1 MTFEKIIE
9 KQSSVLTK
17 MYKAM
22 PEAAR
27 KRWFFRCTERGVNYY
42 IFEHELMIPSE
53 FEEFGALHTIKIQ
66 DVDIPQFSV
75 PRFLEQFYY
84 FGGGAEDYRIP
95 DIPDKKDLKAAI
107 KGAGGIRN
115 DPVYKVNYFDLDG
128 CGTLFHIKDERYISA
143 KDLLYIYDFLCESKY
158 EDIDIYVVPSHRFS
172 PYYFKGRYGSGYIMP
187 TIARLNEKIDESRI
201 INK

>member
-1 MTFEKIIE
+1 MTFEKILE
-9 KQSSVLTK
+9 KQSAVLTK
-17 MYKAM
+17 MFKGV
-22 PEAAR
+22 PENLR
-27 KRWFFRCTERGVNYY
+27 DCRVFECKERGITYY
-42 IFEHELMIPSE
+42 IFYYELMIPFEYENCEGIHRAKINEVNVSE
-53 FEEFGALHTIKIQ
+53 FT
-66 DVDIPQFSV
+66 V

-95 DIPDKKDLKAAI
+95 GIPDKKDLKEAI
-107 KGAGGIRN
+107 KAAGGIRN
-115 DPVYKVNYFDLDG
+115 NPVYKVNYYDLDG
-128 CGTLFHIKDERYISA
+128 SGSLFPIKDERYIRV

-158 EDIDIYVVPSHRFS
+158 ENIDIYVVPSYRFS